1 VEAAEEGGEEAEGEE
16 GVHRGHHEKT
26 EPIEDG
32 GKIFKYKS
40 TASIT
45 QSWRQASFRFLMFKH
60 CSKED

>member
-32 GKIFKYKS
+32 GKIL
-40 TASIT
+40 IINRLL
-45 QSWRQASFRFLMFKH
+45 QSHKAGDKLLFVF
-60 CSKED
+60 